1 MRGEHM
7 PYDYLKAQIEAV
19 KQDIDVVCKAM
30 HQPKES
36 VTLIGVTKTYEADV
50 INASIDYGITDIAE
64 NKVQEII
71 RKYASIQKGVKW
83 HLIGHLQ
90 SNKVKYIID
99 KVDLIHSV
107 DSVKLATEI
116 HTRAAKIG
124 KVQDILI
131 QINIAD
137 ETQKYGISPDA
148 LDELLEQISVLTN
161 IRVLGL
167 MNIAPLVGDPEILRG
182 DFKAMYTLYERLK
195 HCAYVNVDAQIL
207 SMGMSND
214 YDIAIEEG
222 SNMVRIGT
230 NIYGKRH

>member
-1 MRGEHM
+1 MS
-7 PYDYLKAQIEAV
+7 YDYLKEQITLV
-19 KQDIDVVCKAM
+19 KKDIKNVCEKM
-30 HQPKES
+30 NKPVEE
-36 VTLIGVTKTYEADV
+36 VTLLGVTKTYEADV
-50 INASIDYGITDIAE
+50 INASIDFGITDIAE
-64 NKVQEII
+64 NKVQEIV
-71 RKYASIQKGVKW
+71 RKYDAVHKGVKW

-90 SNKVKYIID
+90 TNKVKYIID

-107 DSVKLATEI
+107 DSFKLASEI
-116 HTRAAKIG
+116 DSRASKIG

-137 ETQKYGISPDA
+137 ETQKYGISPNA
-148 LDELLEQISVLTN
+148 LDELLEQLSSLDN

-167 MNIAPLVGDPEILRG
+167 MNIAPLVENPESLRM
-182 DFKAMYTLYERLK
+182 DFKAMAKLYERLK
-195 HCAYVNVDAQIL
+195 HCAYANVDARVL

-230 NIYGKRH
+230 KIYGKRL

>member
-1 MRGEHM
+1 MS
-7 PYDYLKAQIEAV
+7 YDYLSEQITLV
-19 KQDIDVVCKAM
+19 RQDINKACTKINK
-30 HQPKES
+30 PEGT
-36 VTLIGVTKTYEADV
+36 VTLLGVTKTYEADV
-50 INASIDYGITDIAE
+50 INASIEYGITDIAE

-71 RKYASIQKGVKW
+71 RKYDAVHKGVKW

-90 SNKVKYIID
+90 TNKVKYIID

-107 DSVKLATEI
+107 DSVKLAVEI
-116 HTRAAKIG
+116 NSRANKVG

-137 ETQKYGISPDA
+137 ETQKYGISPDG
-148 LDELLEQISVLTN
+148 LDELLEQLSELTN

-167 MNIAPLVGDPEILRG
+167 MNIAPLVEDPESLRQ
-182 DFKAMYTLYERLK
+182 DFKEMYALYERLK
-195 HCAYVNVDAQIL
+195 HCDYSNVDVQVL

-230 NIYGKRH
+230 KIYGKRL

>member
-1 MRGEHM
+1 MS
-7 PYDYLKAQIEAV
+7 YDYLKEQIILV
-19 KQDIDVVCKAM
+19 KKDIKNVCEKM
-30 HQPKES
+30 NKPVEE
-36 VTLIGVTKTYEADV
+36 VTLLGVTKTYEADV
-50 INASIDYGITDIAE
+50 INASIDFGITDIAE
-64 NKVQEII
+64 NKVQEIV
-71 RKYASIQKGVKW
+71 RKYDAVHKGVKW

-90 SNKVKYIID
+90 TNKVKYIID

-107 DSVKLATEI
+107 DSFKLASEI
-116 HTRAAKIG
+116 DSRASKIG

-137 ETQKYGISPDA
+137 ETQKYGISPNA
-148 LDELLEQISVLTN
+148 LDELLEQLSSLDN

-167 MNIAPLVGDPEILRG
+167 MNIAPLVENPESLRT
-182 DFKAMYTLYERLK
+182 DFKEMAKLYERLK
-195 HCAYVNVDAQIL
+195 HCAYANVDARVL

-230 NIYGKRH
+230 KIYGKRL

>member
-1 MRGEHM
+1 MS
-7 PYDYLKAQIEAV
+7 YDYLKEQIAFVIQAIER
-19 KQDIDVVCKAM
+19 VCEKM
-30 HQPKES
+30 NMPSKK
-36 VTLIGVTKTYEADV
+36 VTLLGVTKTYEPDV
-50 INASIDYGITDIAE
+50 INASIAFGITDIAE

-71 RKYASIQKGVKW
+71 RKYDAVQKGVKW

-90 SNKVKYIID
+90 TNKVKYIID

-107 DSVKLATEI
+107 DSIKLAVEI
-116 HTRAAKIG
+116 DSRAGRIG

-137 ETQKYGISPDA
+137 ETQKYGISPEA
-148 LDELLEQISVLTN
+148 LDELLEQISELAN

-167 MNIAPLVGDPEILRG
+167 MNIAPLVDDPESLRI
-182 DFKAMYTLYERLK
+182 DFKAMNALYERLK
-195 HCAYVNVDAQIL
+195 HCAYANVDAQVL

-230 NIYGKRH
+230 KIYGKRL

>member
-1 MRGEHM
+1 MS
-7 PYDYLKAQIEAV
+7 YDYLKEQVAHV
-19 KQDIDVVCKAM
+19 KQDIEKNCEKMNKPIAY
-30 HQPKES
+30 
-36 VTLIGVTKTYEADV
+36 VTLLGVTKTYEPDV
-50 INASIDYGITDIAE
+50 INASIEYGITDIAE

-71 RKYASIQKGVKW
+71 RKYDAVQSGVKW

-90 SNKVKYIID
+90 TNKVKYIID

-107 DSVKLATEI
+107 DSVKLAVEI
-116 HTRAAKIG
+116 NSRASKIG

-148 LDELLEQISVLTN
+148 LDDLLEHLSELAN

-167 MNIAPLVGDPEILRG
+167 MNIAPLVENPESLRT
-182 DFKAMYTLYERLK
+182 DFKAMAALYERLK
-195 HCAYVNVDAQIL
+195 HCAYANVDARVL

-230 NIYGKRH
+230 KIYGKRL

>member
-1 MRGEHM
+1 MS
-7 PYDYLKAQIEAV
+7 YDYLSEQITLV
-19 KQDIDVVCKAM
+19 KQDIEKTCTKINSPKA
-30 HQPKES
+30 S
-36 VTLIGVTKTYEADV
+36 VTLLGVTKTYEADI
-50 INASIDYGITDIAE
+50 INASIEYGITDIAE

-71 RKYASIQKGVKW
+71 RKYDAVSKGVKW

-90 SNKVKYIID
+90 TNKVKYIID

-107 DSVKLATEI
+107 DSIKLAVEI
-116 HTRAAKIG
+116 NSRASKIG

-131 QINIAD
+131 QINVAD
-137 ETQKYGISPDA
+137 ETQKYGISPDG
-148 LDELLEQISVLTN
+148 LDELLEQLSELSN

-167 MNIAPLVGDPEILRG
+167 MNIAPLVEDPESLRH
-182 DFKAMYTLYERLK
+182 DFKAMYALYERLK
-195 HCAYVNVDAQIL
+195 HCAYSNVDAQVL

-230 NIYGKRH
+230 KIYGKRL

>member
-1 MRGEHM
+1 MS
-7 PYDYLKAQIEAV
+7 YDYLRDQIAHV
-19 KQDIDVVCKAM
+19 KHDIEKVCEKM
-30 HQPKES
+30 NKSIGS
-36 VTLIGVTKTYEADV
+36 VTLLGVTKTYEADV
-50 INASIDYGITDIAE
+50 INASIEYGITDIAE

-71 RKYASIQKGVKW
+71 RKYDAIQKGVKW

-90 SNKVKYIID
+90 TNKVKYIID

-107 DSVKLATEI
+107 DSVKLAVEI
-116 HTRAAKIG
+116 NSRASKIG
-124 KVQDILI
+124 KVQDVLI
-131 QINIAD
+131 QINVAD

-148 LDELLEQISVLTN
+148 LDGLLEQLSELAN
-161 IRVLGL
+161 IKVLGL
-167 MNIAPLVGDPEILRG
+167 MNIAPLVDDPESLRM
-182 DFKAMYTLYERLK
+182 DFKVMSALYERLK

-230 NIYGKRH
+230 KIYGKRL

>member
-1 MRGEHM
+1 MS
-7 PYDYLKAQIEAV
+7 YAYLKEQVASLKQNIE
-19 KQDIDVVCKAM
+19 KVCEKM
-30 HQPKES
+30 NKPVGS
-36 VTLIGVTKTYEADV
+36 VTLLGVTKTYEPDI
-50 INASIDYGITDIAE
+50 INASIEYGITDIAE

-71 RKYASIQKGVKW
+71 RKYDAVQSGVKW

-90 SNKVKYIID
+90 TNKVKYIID

-107 DSVKLATEI
+107 DSVKLAVEI
-116 HTRAAKIG
+116 NSRASKIG
-124 KVQDILI
+124 KIQDILI
-131 QINIAD
+131 QINVAD

-148 LDELLEQISVLTN
+148 LDDFLEQLSELAN

-167 MNIAPLVGDPEILRG
+167 MNIAPLVENPESLRT
-182 DFKAMYTLYERLK
+182 DFKTMAALYERLK
-195 HCAYVNVDAQIL
+195 HCAYANVDARIL

-230 NIYGKRH
+230 KIYGKRV

>member
-1 MRGEHM
+1 MS
-7 PYDYLKAQIEAV
+7 YDYLKDQIAHV
-19 KQDIDVVCKAM
+19 KQDVEKVCEKM
-30 HQPKES
+30 NKPMGY
-36 VTLIGVTKTYEADV
+36 VTLLGVTKTYEVDV

-71 RKYASIQKGVKW
+71 RKYDDVKKGVKW

-90 SNKVKYIID
+90 TNKVKYIID

-107 DSVKLATEI
+107 DSLKLAEEI
-116 HTRAAKIG
+116 NSRASKIG
-124 KVQDILI
+124 KIQDVLI

-148 LDELLEQISVLTN
+148 LDDLLEQLSELAN
-161 IRVLGL
+161 IRVVGL
-167 MNIAPLVGDPEILRG
+167 MNIAPLVENPESLRM
-182 DFKAMYTLYERLK
+182 DFKAMAALYERLK
-195 HCAYVNVDAQIL
+195 HCVYANVDARVL

-230 NIYGKRH
+230 KIYGKRV